1 MAQGTKI
8 YNSLPKNTLK
18 SVNFNQYEANNIS
31 HKWLSHH
38 FAQMSTLWISAGYI
52 SMTLKKMHG
61 QSFWGT
67 NWFFLFV
74 HVRFLRIY
82 SWTFL
87 MNHFVW
93 RRERKKKHGPAVRE
107 ITWRFPSMKMLDVL
121 SLHATVR
128 ATLDSQYR
136 GFSNNVEEKA
146 WIIFLRKC
154 PSMKMLDVP
163 SLHATARSVSSFGF
177 PR

>member
-38 FAQMSTLWISAGYI
+38 FAKMSTLWISAGYI

-61 QSFWGT
+61 QYFWGT
-67 NWFFLFV
+67 NWFLLFV
-74 HVRFLRIY
+74 HVRFLRIH

-93 RRERKKKHGPAVRE
+93 RRERKKKRGPAVRE
-107 ITWRFPSMKMLDVL
+107 ITWRCPSMKMLDVL

-136 GFSNNVEEKA
+136 DFSNNVGEKA
-146 WIIFLRKC
+146 WIIFLKNV
-154 PSMKMLDVP
+154 LG
-163 SLHATARSVSSFGF
+163 LHATARSVSSFGF